1 MTMKT
6 LLGTASLALL
16 LASVATASQAQVKLG
31 HLADYSGATSDVG
44 TPFGQ
49 GVADAYAW
57 INKNGGINGKKV
69 DVDTVDYGYQVPRA
83 IAQYKKWS
91 GADKVAAILGWGT
104 ADTEALTGF
113 LAEDKIPDI
122 SGSYAA
128 ALSDPTGAGG
138 KAKPAPYNFFY
149 GPSYSD
155 AVRGM
160 LTWAAE
166 DWKAKGKPGKPKFV
180 HMGANHPYPNAPKAA
195 GEAIAAELGF
205 ELLPPIVFALTP
217 GDYSAQCLTLKSS
230 GANYA
235 YLGNTA
241 GSNISV
247 LNACKAAVVDVQFLG
262 NVWGM
267 DENAAK
273 AAGEAANGVVFPV
286 RTAAVSGSTAPGM
299 AMAAEISKVSDAAGT
314 AYRPVHYY
322 TGICAALYMT
332 EALAWAKDNGGLAGP
347 NVRKGFYQKKDWVP
361 AGMEGVCVP
370 STWSPTDHRGMMEV
384 HIYRAK
390 VSGPTDGAL
399 PDLMKA
405 GTIKLEPVKTVTL
418 PRKAEWQGW

>member
-6 LLGTASLALL
+6 LLSTASLALL
-16 LASVATASQAQVKLG
+16 LGAAAGTAQAQIALG
-31 HLADYSGATSDVG
+31 HLADYSGPTSDVG

-49 GVADAYAW
+49 GVADTYAW
-57 INKNGGINGKKV
+57 INKNGGINGTKV
-69 DVDTVDYGYQVPRA
+69 NLDTVDYSYQVPRA

-91 GADKVAAILGWGT
+91 GTDKVAAILGWGT

-122 SGSYAA
+122 SASYAA
-128 ALSDPTGAGG
+128 ALSDPTGVGG

-166 DWKAKGKPGKPKFV
+166 DWKAKGKTGKPKFV

-247 LNACKAAVVDVQFLG
+247 LNACKAAGVDVQFLG

-273 AAGEAANGVVFPV
+273 AAGAAADGVVFPL
-286 RTAAVSGSTAPGM
+286 RTAVAWGGNAPGM
-299 AMAAEISKVSDAAGT
+299 KTMMDISKMSDAAGT
-314 AYRPVHYY
+314 VYRPVHYIAGVC
-322 TGICAALYMT
+322 TALYMK
-332 EALAWAKDNGGLAGP
+332 EAVEWAAKNGGATGE
-347 NVRKGFYQKKDWVP
+347 NVKKGFYQKANWVP
-361 AGMEGVCVP
+361 AGMEGVCNA
-370 STWSPTDHRGMMEV
+370 STWTEKDHRGTLKV
-384 HIYRAK
+384 DLYRMK
-390 VSGPTDGAL
+390 VAGATDAPL
-399 PDLMKA
+399 NDLVKN
-405 GTIKLEPVKTVTL
+405 GGIKLEKVKTIDL
-418 PRKAEWQGW
+418 PRKAEWLGW